1 MPKQTN
7 YTIRRT
13 ELSQTLYD
21 AIISEVANHHQF
33 NNFDIS
39 TLTINFDCIKEYK
52 INNIDKIID
61 RLERYLKNHPNKI
74 IGSQA
79 QLSKILKVKR
89 STISRWISLELIS
102 NEKFNYYQLEHILEQ
117 LRLYK
122 KNN

>member
-52 INNIDKIID
+52 INNMIK
-61 RLERYLKNHPNKI
+61 
-74 IGSQA
+74 
-79 QLSKILKVKR
+79 
-89 STISRWISLELIS
+89 
-102 NEKFNYYQLEHILEQ
+102 
-117 LRLYK
+117 
-122 KNN
+122 